1 MSNGLMTPFAI
12 ASSISISTEDR
23 EGKQARGRDGDNLE
37 HMTSFRRVMTRPA

>member
-23 EGKQARGRDGDNLE
+23 EGKQVRSD
-37 HMTSFRRVMTRPA
+37 TSKDLAD

>member
-23 EGKQARGRDGDNLE
+23 EGKQVRSG
-37 HMTSFRRVMTRPA
+37 TSTDLAG